1 MYVGII
7 LGLSCLSF
15 YFYDKC
21 KSKYIVISNCN
32 NILKLHSNAVTL
44 SKARAIKFNLIKQYY
59 NQTLNRFPVYKDVA
73 IIRYN

>member
-1 MYVGII
+1 MYAGII

-15 YFYDKC
+15 YIYDKY

-44 SKARAIKFNLIKQYY
+44 SKARDIKFNLIKQYY
-59 NQTLNRFPVYKDVA
+59 NQTLNRFPVYKDVT

>member
-15 YFYDKC
+15 YIYDKY
-21 KSKYIVISNCN
+21 KSKYIVISKCSNV
-32 NILKLHSNAVTL
+32 LKLHSNAVTL
-44 SKARAIKFNLIKQYY
+44 SKARSVKFNLIKQYY
-59 NQTLNRFPVYKDVA
+59 NQTLKRFPVYKDVT